1 MSFWFRGAGA
11 FAGEWSGEVM
21 VTVGKSWKVR

>member
-11 FAGEWSGEVM
+11 FAGEWSGVM